1 MAAGG
6 GVPTTEGGDEE
17 AAAAA
22 AAAGEEA
29 EGGSAMTIEGNRAIF
44 RRRRSW
50 LFRRTVPGR
59 KVVVPAP

>member
-1 MAAGG
+1 M
-6 GVPTTEGGDEE
+6 PTTEGGDEE

-22 AAAGEEA
+22 AAGKEA